1 MSRASRFPHRRA
13 SMGGVGST
21 LAAAELARK
30 DQTDVGGSSA
40 ISEGWVELPSSSGAA
55 AAAGTLWDGGEG
67 LIGMGHVAAFLKL
80 VTVLAGVALLTVP
93 ASMQPSLQG
102 ALQVLLMLLLLW

>member
-1 MSRASRFPHRRA
+1 
-13 SMGGVGST
+13 MGGVGST

-55 AAAGTLWDGGEG
+55 AAAVPEGASGGEG